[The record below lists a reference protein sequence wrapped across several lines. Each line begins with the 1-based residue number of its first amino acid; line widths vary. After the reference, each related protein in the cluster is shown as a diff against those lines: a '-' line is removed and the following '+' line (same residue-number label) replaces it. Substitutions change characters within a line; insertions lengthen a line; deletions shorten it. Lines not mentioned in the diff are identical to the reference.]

1 MHFKFWPVF
10 ISSIKGIN
18 GLVSKG
24 MPNIYLEVTI
34 EKNWGSQNFHFL
46 SSKNL
51 SSDLF
56 FGSSHL
62 RRCPSVLKLPLA
74 T

>member
-1 MHFKFWPVF
+1 MYFKFRPVF

-51 SSDLF
+51 SSDQF
-56 FGSSHL
+56 FGSSDSS
-62 RRCPSVLKLPLA
+62 RCPWILKLPLA

>member
-1 MHFKFWPVF
+1 MYFKFRPVF

-34 EKNWGSQNFHFL
+34 EKNWGSQNSIF
-46 SSKNL
+46 
-51 SSDLF
+51 
-56 FGSSHL
+56 
-62 RRCPSVLKLPLA
+62 
-74 T
+74 